1 MRKTSTYA
9 RKRKKIGLAT
19 EVAQRDNP
27 AYQAMPYRVMSASQP
42 FTPSEQLQLS
52 IPVRATYQRLHDGC
66 ADEPDFHTL
75 GAVINV
81 CSIIAGGIHPQL
93 RDQIQSAAQALQSVW
108 TRYKSTGALSLDEQ
122 ARQHM
127 PHIIDLHEQLLQ
139 LCTPKQL
146 IDALNASLKLSSATT
161 ETQSSESNP

>member
-9 RKRKKIGLAT
+9 RKRKKDSSAMK
-19 EVAQRDNP
+19 VAQRYNP
-27 AYQAMPYRVMSASQP
+27 NYQAMPYRVMSASQP

-52 IPVRATYQRLHDGC
+52 VPVRAAYQRLHDGS

-75 GAVINV
+75 CTVINV

-93 RDQIQSAAQALQSVW
+93 RDQIQSASEVLQSVW
-108 TRYKSTGALSLDEQ
+108 ARYKSTGALSLDEQ
-122 ARQHM
+122 ARQHI
-127 PHIIDLHEQLLQ
+127 PQVIDLHEQLLQ
-139 LCTPKQL
+139 LCPPKQL